1 MQTHLAL
8 ATRAGKTAR
17 QEDVKHR
24 DIWEISRQV
33 VCASRR
39 GGESGGKAAHCCV
52 LEGELR
58 RRGVK
63 WLVLWML
70 LLLFLVFLP
79 SSGWLTGYLLAIV
92 DGHL

>member
-1 MQTHLAL
+1 MQSHLAL

-24 DIWEISRQV
+24 DIWKISRQV

-63 WLVLWML
+63 WLVMDVVVAVLGIFTL
-70 LLLFLVFLP
+70 LGLAD
-79 SSGWLTGYLLAIV
+79 WLLAC
-92 DGHL
+92 HC

>member
-24 DIWEISRQV
+24 DIWKIPRQV

-63 WLVLWML
+63 WLVMDVVVAVLGIFTL
-70 LLLFLVFLP
+70 LGLAD
-79 SSGWLTGYLLAIV
+79 WLLAC
-92 DGHL
+92 HC